1 MARAG
6 KHKPQTWSRLSRS
19 AHAHARGVHARV
31 VACRDVADV
40 PGPFFWCV
48 WSARV
53 LARSTSMAGGA
64 YVQRPELRMSTIEP
78 TLATTRQPTRC
89 LHVFSRTPVA
99 RLPHTDFACAWLHE
113 ACVLTCR
120 TSATVLR
127 QPLVRQRPN
136 PWAMRLRPRSS
147 MKPFRGPPW
156 GQPCMYGEAREPEPA
171 PWIVEFKN
179 MQDRLGLRV
188 QGGTAALVSRDARSV
203 LRLRARF
210 LRSGPC

>member
-1 MARAG
+1 MSPDGFSSGTNRFVPWTGGIHPVETPEGCFHASSFVWVNLRFDFRRRKAIKRKRANGECGGRRPAEVARAG

-64 YVQRPELRMSTIEP
+64 YVQRPELRMSTIEL

-113 ACVLTCR
+113 A
-120 TSATVLR
+120 
-127 QPLVRQRPN
+127 LV
-136 PWAMRLRPRSS
+136 
-147 MKPFRGPPW
+147 
-156 GQPCMYGEAREPEPA
+156 
-171 PWIVEFKN
+171 
-179 MQDRLGLRV
+179 
-188 QGGTAALVSRDARSV
+188 
-203 LRLRARF
+203 
-210 LRSGPC
+210 

>member
-1 MARAG
+1 MESTQSETPEGCFHASSFVWVNLRFDFRRRKAIKRKRANGECGGRRPAEVARAG

-113 ACVLTCR
+113 ACVPTCR

-127 QPLVRQRPN
+127 QPL
-136 PWAMRLRPRSS
+136 A
-147 MKPFRGPPW
+147 
-156 GQPCMYGEAREPEPA
+156 
-171 PWIVEFKN
+171 
-179 MQDRLGLRV
+179 
-188 QGGTAALVSRDARSV
+188 
-203 LRLRARF
+203 
-210 LRSGPC
+210 

>member
-1 MARAG
+1 MDLALVQIDLYHGRVESTQSETPEGFFFQTFTRQFFCVGNLNLRRFNFRRRKAIKRKRANGECGWRRPAEVARAG

-40 PGPFFWCV
+40 PGPFFCCV

-89 LHVFSRTPVA
+89 LHVFSSHAFPT
-99 RLPHTDFACAWLHE
+99 
-113 ACVLTCR
+113 
-120 TSATVLR
+120 
-127 QPLVRQRPN
+127 Q
-136 PWAMRLRPRSS
+136 
-147 MKPFRGPPW
+147 
-156 GQPCMYGEAREPEPA
+156 
-171 PWIVEFKN
+171 I
-179 MQDRLGLRV
+179 
-188 QGGTAALVSRDARSV
+188 
-203 LRLRARF
+203 LRARGCMRPAF
-210 LRSGPC
+210 

>member
-6 KHKPQTWSRLSRS
+6 KHKTQTWSRLSRS

-40 PGPFFWCV
+40 PGPFFCCV

-99 RLPHTDFACAWLHE
+99 RLPHTDFDCAWLHE

-127 QPLVRQRPN
+127 QPL
-136 PWAMRLRPRSS
+136 A
-147 MKPFRGPPW
+147 
-156 GQPCMYGEAREPEPA
+156 
-171 PWIVEFKN
+171 
-179 MQDRLGLRV
+179 
-188 QGGTAALVSRDARSV
+188 
-203 LRLRARF
+203 
-210 LRSGPC
+210 